1 MDGRPIFSWLASVGS
16 RDTGGRRS
24 LGDLSGVNWTHTR
37 SVSRA
42 PLPATQSRGTL
53 DRLESDR
60 PVAPLANGRG
70 GESCLEG
77 LAGGRQL
84 NHWAWIWVGLG
95 RARFSWV
102 EGTGGG

>member
-1 MDGRPIFSWLASVGS
+1 MVGGPSVTYPVLLIGLTLA
-16 RDTGGRRS
+16 
-24 LGDLSGVNWTHTR
+24 
-37 SVSRA
+37 VSRA
-42 PLPATQSRGTL
+42 RPPPATQSRGTL
-53 DRLESDR
+53 DRLESVGA
-60 PVAPLANGRG
+60 VAPLANG

-102 EGTGGG
+102 KGPAGG